1 MLISTINNL
10 HFKYT
15 SDNGTA
21 ALLVYED
28 NAFVNGQITAEKF
41 YTIQLTA
48 TGKWLVAM
56 HINSEVKKISIIKNE
71 TGGQLTITKY
81 YRRQKFFFKKSQ
93 NHRLRFSLADRYG
106 DELLT
111 IVPSVNW
118 EKKAYNYVLQLNE
131 EYEQETDSLLIL
143 QAVHCANV
151 SLSMMTGGPVPALI
165 NV

>member
-28 NAFVNGQITAEKF
+28 NAFANGQIKAEKLF
-41 YTIQLTA
+41 SIQLTA

-131 EYEQETDSLLIL
+131 EYEQETNSLLIL